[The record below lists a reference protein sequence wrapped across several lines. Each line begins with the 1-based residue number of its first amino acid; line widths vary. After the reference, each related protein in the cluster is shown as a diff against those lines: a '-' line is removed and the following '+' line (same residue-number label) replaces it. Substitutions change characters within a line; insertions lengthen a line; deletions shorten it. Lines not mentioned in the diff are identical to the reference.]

1 LRGTLT
7 KLFKTNDVSN
17 NSALLTI
24 EIDHENSQEDQIKD
38 FFSEEQ
44 ELRQNILDFPSNVE
58 YWKLFNTIMTST
70 EKFTSNQKFL
80 TRFYLKSPEN
90 EQATMV
96 LANLHSIR
104 GTHRFSLAM
113 YLSLCRKFPTDP
125 LINLCI
131 GITFLSLS
139 RSRKCAN
146 NHQMILFGFSFLS
159 NYCEMRKD
167 TGEINYNLG
176 RAYQSLSIFHLAV
189 QHYEKVL
196 LESSPLKYE
205 AAFNLS
211 MIYKQTGNY
220 TKAAMII
227 NEFLEI

>member
-1 LRGTLT
+1 MT
-7 KLFKTNDVSN
+7 KLFKTNDVLN
-17 NSALLTI
+17 NPALLTI

-38 FFSEEQ
+38 FFLEEP
-44 ELRQNILDFPSNVE
+44 ELRQNILDNPSNVE

-113 YLSLCRKFPTDP
+113 YLSLCRIFPTDS

-146 NHQMILFGFSFLS
+146 NHQMVLFGFSFLA

-196 LESSPLKYE
+196 LLESSPLKYE

-211 MIYKQTGNY
+211 MIYKQNGNY